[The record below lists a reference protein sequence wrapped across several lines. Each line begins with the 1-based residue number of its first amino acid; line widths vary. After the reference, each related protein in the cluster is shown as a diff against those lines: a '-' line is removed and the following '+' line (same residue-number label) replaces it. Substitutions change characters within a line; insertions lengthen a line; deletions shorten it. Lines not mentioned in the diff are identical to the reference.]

1 MRKTKLQRAICLL
14 LALLLLVSGATLAV
28 GAENVATSD
37 VLNPSVTD
45 KTIADYREELE
56 SISYGEYSKDFKGY
70 NKATETVIIDAIA
83 DLDKSQTTLEFLTD
97 EEWARLVADKSLAS
111 SLVGI
116 YETEYDGVKALYTPG
131 DGEVTFTAK
140 NVTEGLYAIRI
151 YYWPVEGKSA
161 SIERELY
168 INGSASFKEAR
179 SLTLPKGW
187 DNAYETY
194 EYTLPKDAN
203 AQELIDRA
211 KALGLTAKMSDV
223 ASAILIDLPDVW
235 TPEASA
241 FLMDELGVAID
252 HDIASALYGAISSD
266 SGGFRY
272 DATKPETHIMAA
284 RCLETGIDFAEIN
297 RMLFESKTKAQV
309 NLIKTAYNNLELLRD
324 GKFALVAIRPEEVI
338 KCGAT
343 EMDFDCINS
352 IPREIGGVLASAVI
366 RQKADGV
373 KVSMRSNTDIDVAE
387 IAKRFGGGGHYH
399 AAGFTFGG
407 SFDEAVEA
415 TRKCFSEI
423 EL

>member
-1 MRKTKLQRAICLL
+1 MELISIKQAAAFLKGCDGYLIYTHASPDGDTIGSAVA
-14 LALLLLVSGATLAV
+14 LALILRKMGKKANIFSVDGIPSKLSFMPTNDLFLENEPEVLDGFTPVSVDVAGPIVLGKAKNKSFALSIDHHKVNTVDCEKLLV
-28 GAENVATSD
+28 
-37 VLNPSVTD
+37 
-45 KTIADYREELE
+45 
-56 SISYGEYSKDFKGY
+56 
-70 NKATETVIIDAIA
+70 
-83 DLDKSQTTLEFLTD
+83 
-97 EEWARLVADKSLAS
+97 
-111 SLVGI
+111 
-116 YETEYDGVKALYTPG
+116 
-131 DGEVTFTAK
+131 
-140 NVTEGLYAIRI
+140 
-151 YYWPVEGKSA
+151 
-161 SIERELY
+161 
-168 INGSASFKEAR
+168 
-179 SLTLPKGW
+179 
-187 DNAYETY
+187 
-194 EYTLPKDAN
+194 
-203 AQELIDRA
+203 
-211 KALGLTAKMSDV
+211 MSDRI
-223 ASAILIDLPDVW
+223 ACGEIIFL
-235 TPEASA
+235 
-241 FLMDELGVAID
+241 LMDELSVAID
-252 HDIASALYGAISSD
+252 KDIASALYGAISSD

-324 GKFALVAIRPEEVI
+324 GRFALVAIRPEEVI